1 METRTSRDARI
12 SRVGSAA
19 NFERSA
25 GVGRQSTVNSIFVIM
40 PYKWEGMWVFD
51 DPRVGLLREPFV
63 SGADVMMDK
72 LVANLPKAEKGFRLL
87 FSAAPFPGYAAK
99 LEWRR
104 EEYSGNWY
112 YSPQF
117 DMEGWLCPALFKYFP
132 EAPAEVYVKAEAKA
146 G

>member
-1 METRTSRDARI
+1 M
-12 SRVGSAA
+12 
-19 NFERSA
+19 
-25 GVGRQSTVNSIFVIM
+25 NSIFVIA
-40 PYKWEGMWVFD
+40 PYKFEGGWVFD
-51 DPRVGLLREPFV
+51 DPRVGLHREAFV

-72 LVANLPKAEKGFRLL
+72 LVADLPEADKGYRLL
-87 FSAAPFPGYAAK
+87 FSTTPFPGYMAR

-104 EEYSGNWY
+104 EEFGGNWY

-132 EAPAEVYVKAEAKA
+132 AAPGEIYVKAEPRN